1 MVQTMGKLGDIMWV
15 CCSSCIIL
23 ASLCMLAR
31 NKLKYKSWREMLA
44 IKEVKTGVM
53 DIFAHSL
60 EVWLGVS
67 FMNPGMLGKEAVGVM
82 AIASTVTRLCKI
94 VVY

>member
-1 MVQTMGKLGDIMWV
+1 
-15 CCSSCIIL
+15 
-23 ASLCMLAR
+23 
-31 NKLKYKSWREMLA
+31 MLA

-94 VVY
+94 AVY